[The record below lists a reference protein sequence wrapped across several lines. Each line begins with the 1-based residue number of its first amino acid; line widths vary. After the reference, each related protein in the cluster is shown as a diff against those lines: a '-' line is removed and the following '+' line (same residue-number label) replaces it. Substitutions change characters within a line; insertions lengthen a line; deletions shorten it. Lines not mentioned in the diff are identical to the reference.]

1 MRNKKEGKKLGREP
15 KQRRALFNGLIA
27 NLIISEKMTTTQA
40 KAKAIKPKIDKIIT
54 KVKKAGDDT
63 QKKVSVIRDL
73 RRNLNEEAV
82 TKISGDFIKK
92 FSSRDSGYSR
102 IIKLPNRKSDSAE
115 IAVIEL
121 IQD

>member
-1 MRNKKEGKKLGREP
+1 MKHKKEGKKLGREP

-27 NLIISEKMTTTQA
+27 NLIISEKITTTQA
-40 KAKAIKPKIDKIIT
+40 KAKSIKPKMDKIIT
-54 KVKKAGDDT
+54 KIKKAGDDA

-73 RRNLNEEAV
+73 RRNLNEGAV

-92 FSSRDSGYSR
+92 FESRNSGYTR

-115 IAVIEL
+115 VAVIEL
-121 IQD
+121 VQD